1 MRAVLGSVATVL
13 LLSACSRNVGL
24 IEACAPQMTR
34 GLEFEIVSLDRVEGT
49 LTGGQV
55 TYTLRKQPDDGTR
68 YEVKYLNGCRVKSLE
83 TASNFAQR

>member
-1 MRAVLGSVATVL
+1 MRALTCAGTLL

-34 GLEFEIVSLDRVEGT
+34 GLEFEIVSLDRAEGT
-49 LTGGQV
+49 LSGGQV

-68 YEVKYLNGCRVKSLE
+68 YRVKYLSGCRVKSLDTE
-83 TASNFAQR
+83 SRFTGR